1 MTYSSPAMPPA
12 TLPEAQT
19 LAQLP
24 MPLLEEVLRQLRSAR
39 NDIMRYGVWNIRNL
53 TDDEFNRTD
62 DRKLLGY
69 FRQDLLETRFLTRG
83 RRIDLIQLWKWFDD
97 QMSGTEPML
106 VNGEEVFLNI
116 HDKDLEKVRKR
127 IAEIQAFF
135 PTLRSDDLE
144 AFRRVK
150 YKLRRT
156 VMRLTYDLHHLFK
169 RLEKY
174 RKNMFAGQP
183 ARLEPRVALEAVVDI
198 PEPPPM
204 AEEDE

>member
-1 MTYSSPAMPPA
+1 MT
-12 TLPEAQT
+12 TQTQPEPQT
-19 LAQLP
+19 LAQLSQP
-24 MPLLEEVLRQLRSAR
+24 HLEEVIRQLRTAR
-39 NDIMRYGVWNIRNL
+39 NDIMRFGVWNVRNM
-53 TDDEFNRTD
+53 TDDEFNHAD
-62 DRKLLGY
+62 DRKLVGY

-83 RRIDLIQLWKWFDD
+83 RRVDLVQLWNWFDD

-106 VNGEEVFLNI
+106 LNGEEIFLNI
-116 HDKDLEKVRKR
+116 HDKDLDKVRKR
-127 IAEIQAFF
+127 IAEIEAFF
-135 PTLRSDDLE
+135 PTLRGDDLE

-174 RKNMFAGQP
+174 RKNMFTGSP
-183 ARLEPRVALEAVVDI
+183 ARLEPRVALEAVVEI

-204 AEEDE
+204 ADDDSE

>member
-1 MTYSSPAMPPA
+1 MSVQPLSEP
-12 TLPEAQT
+12 QT

-24 MPLLEEVLRQLRSAR
+24 LPMLEEVIRQLRSAR
-39 NDIMRYGVWNIRNL
+39 NDIMRYGVWNVRNL

-62 DRKLLGY
+62 DRRLLGY

-83 RRIDLIQLWKWFDD
+83 RRIDLIQLWNWFDD

-106 VNGEEVFLNI
+106 LDREELFLNI
-116 HDKDLEKVRKR
+116 QDKDLEKVRKR
-127 IAEIQAFF
+127 IAEIEAFF

-144 AFRRVK
+144 AFRRIK

-174 RKNMFAGQP
+174 RKSFLTGGP
-183 ARLEPRVALEAVVDI
+183 AEPASRVALESVVEI
-198 PEPPPM
+198 PEPPPLTD
-204 AEEDE
+204 EDRLS